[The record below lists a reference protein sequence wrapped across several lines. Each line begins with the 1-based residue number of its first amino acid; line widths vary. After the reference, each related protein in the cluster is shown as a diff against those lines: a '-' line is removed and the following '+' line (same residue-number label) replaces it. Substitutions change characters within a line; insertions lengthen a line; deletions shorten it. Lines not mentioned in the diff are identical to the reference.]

1 MMNDGLNN
9 NPIELEP
16 LVMIRAILLRTNF
29 INDIKLEKKQR
40 FQAFHDMFFIV
51 FHLFLEPIQ
60 PGRETQQLPFSQA
73 LMALL

>member
-1 MMNDGLNN
+1 MMNDGPNN
-9 NPIELEP
+9 NSIELEP
-16 LVMIRAILLRTNF
+16 LVMSRAILLRTNF
-29 INDIKLEKKQR
+29 INDIKLEKKPSMTC
-40 FQAFHDMFFIV
+40 FSLF